1 MELSFLV
8 DALKSLLINY
18 TSNNSQI
25 DESLNDLF
33 SSLESKNLNNE
44 IENYAEFILL
54 ASSLFELKAKRML
67 PQEEEIEWMDEVEV
81 LKDKDLAFA
90 RLLQFKAFSEI
101 GIALASK
108 IKYNENEIKSF
119 KYYQTKNLFP
129 KPDVEYEINKD
140 KFNEVA
146 IEVFDR
152 FKTIEGFKHID
163 KDLPDLQKA
172 IDDLL
177 QVVDKRLN
185 TSFESILNEV
195 NTEKEAIA
203 FFLALLEA
211 VRWGFV
217 KASQNDDGIKIEKIM
232 NYKKVITAI
241 LLVSDGSVNHKY
253 FLENFNISNEDL
265 VNIFDEINDEL
276 KEKDYGFY
284 IKYDGKSS
292 DLVTLSSISTELAEF
307 KPPSVLRGLS
317 TPALETLSIVA
328 YEQPVTKLKV
338 SEIRGVE
345 SESSLKTLESRG
357 LIEKSGYLDVPG
369 NPHLYITT
377 NLFLEKMDISSIDDL
392 PVLGEYFSNLEE
404 E

>member
-152 FKTIEGFKHID
+152 YKTIEGFKHID

-185 TSFESILNEV
+185 TSFESILNDL

-217 KASQNDDGIKIEKIM
+217 KASQNDEGIKIEK
-232 NYKKVITAI
+232 NY
-241 LLVSDGSVNHKY
+241 
-253 FLENFNISNEDL
+253 
-265 VNIFDEINDEL
+265 EL
-276 KEKDYGFY
+276 
-284 IKYDGKSS
+284 
-292 DLVTLSSISTELAEF
+292 
-307 KPPSVLRGLS
+307 
-317 TPALETLSIVA
+317 
-328 YEQPVTKLKV
+328 
-338 SEIRGVE
+338 
-345 SESSLKTLESRG
+345 
-357 LIEKSGYLDVPG
+357 
-369 NPHLYITT
+369 
-377 NLFLEKMDISSIDDL
+377 
-392 PVLGEYFSNLEE
+392 
-404 E
+404 

>member
-129 KPDVEYEINKD
+129 KPDVEYEINKE

-185 TSFESILNEV
+185 TTFESILNEV

-217 KASQNDDGIKIEKIM
+217 KASQNDDGIKIEK
-232 NYKKVITAI
+232 NY
-241 LLVSDGSVNHKY
+241 
-253 FLENFNISNEDL
+253 
-265 VNIFDEINDEL
+265 EL
-276 KEKDYGFY
+276 
-284 IKYDGKSS
+284 
-292 DLVTLSSISTELAEF
+292 
-307 KPPSVLRGLS
+307 
-317 TPALETLSIVA
+317 
-328 YEQPVTKLKV
+328 
-338 SEIRGVE
+338 
-345 SESSLKTLESRG
+345 
-357 LIEKSGYLDVPG
+357 
-369 NPHLYITT
+369 
-377 NLFLEKMDISSIDDL
+377 
-392 PVLGEYFSNLEE
+392 
-404 E
+404 

>member
-90 RLLQFKAFSEI
+90 RPLQFKAFSEI

-129 KPDVEYEINKD
+129 KPDVKYEINKD

-185 TSFESILNEV
+185 ISFESILNDV
-195 NTEKEAIA
+195 NSEKEAIA

-217 KASQNDDGIKIEKIM
+217 KASQNDEGIKIEK
-232 NYKKVITAI
+232 NY
-241 LLVSDGSVNHKY
+241 
-253 FLENFNISNEDL
+253 
-265 VNIFDEINDEL
+265 EL
-276 KEKDYGFY
+276 
-284 IKYDGKSS
+284 
-292 DLVTLSSISTELAEF
+292 
-307 KPPSVLRGLS
+307 
-317 TPALETLSIVA
+317 
-328 YEQPVTKLKV
+328 
-338 SEIRGVE
+338 
-345 SESSLKTLESRG
+345 
-357 LIEKSGYLDVPG
+357 
-369 NPHLYITT
+369 
-377 NLFLEKMDISSIDDL
+377 
-392 PVLGEYFSNLEE
+392 
-404 E
+404 

>member
-44 IENYAEFILL
+44 IENYAEFILI

-67 PQEEEIEWMDEVEV
+67 PQEEEIEWMDEVEI

-129 KPDVEYEINKD
+129 KPDVEYEINKN

-217 KASQNDDGIKIEKIM
+217 KASQNEDGIKIEK
-232 NYKKVITAI
+232 NY
-241 LLVSDGSVNHKY
+241 
-253 FLENFNISNEDL
+253 
-265 VNIFDEINDEL
+265 EL
-276 KEKDYGFY
+276 
-284 IKYDGKSS
+284 
-292 DLVTLSSISTELAEF
+292 
-307 KPPSVLRGLS
+307 
-317 TPALETLSIVA
+317 
-328 YEQPVTKLKV
+328 
-338 SEIRGVE
+338 
-345 SESSLKTLESRG
+345 
-357 LIEKSGYLDVPG
+357 
-369 NPHLYITT
+369 
-377 NLFLEKMDISSIDDL
+377 
-392 PVLGEYFSNLEE
+392 
-404 E
+404 

>member
-33 SSLESKNLNNE
+33 SSLESKNLNND

-54 ASSLFELKAKRML
+54 ASSLFELKAKRRL
-67 PQEEEIEWMDEVEV
+67 PQEEEIEWIDEVEV

-119 KYYQTKNLFP
+119 KYYQTKYLFP
-129 KPDVEYEINKD
+129 TPDVEYEINKD
-140 KFNEVA
+140 KFNDVA

-203 FFLALLEA
+203 FFLALLVA

-217 KASQNDDGIKIEKIM
+217 KASQNDEGIKIEK
-232 NYKKVITAI
+232 NY
-241 LLVSDGSVNHKY
+241 
-253 FLENFNISNEDL
+253 
-265 VNIFDEINDEL
+265 EL
-276 KEKDYGFY
+276 
-284 IKYDGKSS
+284 
-292 DLVTLSSISTELAEF
+292 
-307 KPPSVLRGLS
+307 
-317 TPALETLSIVA
+317 
-328 YEQPVTKLKV
+328 
-338 SEIRGVE
+338 
-345 SESSLKTLESRG
+345 
-357 LIEKSGYLDVPG
+357 
-369 NPHLYITT
+369 
-377 NLFLEKMDISSIDDL
+377 
-392 PVLGEYFSNLEE
+392 
-404 E
+404 

>member
-129 KPDVEYEINKD
+129 KPDVEYEINKN

-217 KASQNDDGIKIEKIM
+217 KASQNENGIKIEK
-232 NYKKVITAI
+232 NY
-241 LLVSDGSVNHKY
+241 
-253 FLENFNISNEDL
+253 
-265 VNIFDEINDEL
+265 EL
-276 KEKDYGFY
+276 
-284 IKYDGKSS
+284 
-292 DLVTLSSISTELAEF
+292 
-307 KPPSVLRGLS
+307 
-317 TPALETLSIVA
+317 
-328 YEQPVTKLKV
+328 
-338 SEIRGVE
+338 
-345 SESSLKTLESRG
+345 
-357 LIEKSGYLDVPG
+357 
-369 NPHLYITT
+369 
-377 NLFLEKMDISSIDDL
+377 
-392 PVLGEYFSNLEE
+392 
-404 E
+404 

>member
-217 KASQNDDGIKIEKIM
+217 KASQNDDGIKIEK
-232 NYKKVITAI
+232 NY
-241 LLVSDGSVNHKY
+241 
-253 FLENFNISNEDL
+253 
-265 VNIFDEINDEL
+265 
-276 KEKDYGFY
+276 
-284 IKYDGKSS
+284 
-292 DLVTLSSISTELAEF
+292 
-307 KPPSVLRGLS
+307 
-317 TPALETLSIVA
+317 
-328 YEQPVTKLKV
+328 
-338 SEIRGVE
+338 E
-345 SESSLKTLESRG
+345 S
-357 LIEKSGYLDVPG
+357 
-369 NPHLYITT
+369 
-377 NLFLEKMDISSIDDL
+377 
-392 PVLGEYFSNLEE
+392 
-404 E
+404 

>member
-1 MELSFLV
+1 MELSFLL
-8 DALKSLLINY
+8 DTLKSLLINY

-108 IKYNENEIKSF
+108 IKYNENEINSF

-129 KPDVEYEINKD
+129 KPDVEYEINKN

-217 KASQNDDGIKIEKIM
+217 KASQNNDGIKIEK
-232 NYKKVITAI
+232 NY
-241 LLVSDGSVNHKY
+241 
-253 FLENFNISNEDL
+253 
-265 VNIFDEINDEL
+265 EL
-276 KEKDYGFY
+276 
-284 IKYDGKSS
+284 
-292 DLVTLSSISTELAEF
+292 
-307 KPPSVLRGLS
+307 
-317 TPALETLSIVA
+317 
-328 YEQPVTKLKV
+328 
-338 SEIRGVE
+338 
-345 SESSLKTLESRG
+345 
-357 LIEKSGYLDVPG
+357 
-369 NPHLYITT
+369 
-377 NLFLEKMDISSIDDL
+377 
-392 PVLGEYFSNLEE
+392 
-404 E
+404 

>member
-33 SSLESKNLNNE
+33 SSLELKNLNNE

-67 PQEEEIEWMDEVEV
+67 PQEEEIEWMDEVEI

-129 KPDVEYEINKD
+129 KPDIEYEINKN

-217 KASQNDDGIKIEKIM
+217 KASQNDDGIKIEK
-232 NYKKVITAI
+232 NY
-241 LLVSDGSVNHKY
+241 
-253 FLENFNISNEDL
+253 
-265 VNIFDEINDEL
+265 EL
-276 KEKDYGFY
+276 
-284 IKYDGKSS
+284 
-292 DLVTLSSISTELAEF
+292 
-307 KPPSVLRGLS
+307 
-317 TPALETLSIVA
+317 
-328 YEQPVTKLKV
+328 
-338 SEIRGVE
+338 
-345 SESSLKTLESRG
+345 
-357 LIEKSGYLDVPG
+357 
-369 NPHLYITT
+369 
-377 NLFLEKMDISSIDDL
+377 
-392 PVLGEYFSNLEE
+392 
-404 E
+404 

>member
-67 PQEEEIEWMDEVEV
+67 PQEEEIEWMDEVEI

-195 NTEKEAIA
+195 NSEKEAIA

-217 KASQNDDGIKIEKIM
+217 KASQNDEGIKIEK
-232 NYKKVITAI
+232 NY
-241 LLVSDGSVNHKY
+241 
-253 FLENFNISNEDL
+253 
-265 VNIFDEINDEL
+265 EL
-276 KEKDYGFY
+276 
-284 IKYDGKSS
+284 
-292 DLVTLSSISTELAEF
+292 
-307 KPPSVLRGLS
+307 
-317 TPALETLSIVA
+317 
-328 YEQPVTKLKV
+328 
-338 SEIRGVE
+338 
-345 SESSLKTLESRG
+345 
-357 LIEKSGYLDVPG
+357 
-369 NPHLYITT
+369 
-377 NLFLEKMDISSIDDL
+377 
-392 PVLGEYFSNLEE
+392 
-404 E
+404 

>member
-33 SSLESKNLNNE
+33 SSLELKNLNNE

-129 KPDVEYEINKD
+129 KPDVEYEINKN

-217 KASQNDDGIKIEKIM
+217 KASQNDDGIKIEK
-232 NYKKVITAI
+232 NY
-241 LLVSDGSVNHKY
+241 
-253 FLENFNISNEDL
+253 
-265 VNIFDEINDEL
+265 EL
-276 KEKDYGFY
+276 
-284 IKYDGKSS
+284 
-292 DLVTLSSISTELAEF
+292 
-307 KPPSVLRGLS
+307 
-317 TPALETLSIVA
+317 
-328 YEQPVTKLKV
+328 
-338 SEIRGVE
+338 
-345 SESSLKTLESRG
+345 
-357 LIEKSGYLDVPG
+357 
-369 NPHLYITT
+369 
-377 NLFLEKMDISSIDDL
+377 
-392 PVLGEYFSNLEE
+392 
-404 E
+404 

>member
-67 PQEEEIEWMDEVEV
+67 PQEEEIEWMDEVEI

-129 KPDVEYEINKD
+129 KPDIEYEINKN

-217 KASQNDDGIKIEKIM
+217 KASQNDEGIKIEK
-232 NYKKVITAI
+232 NY
-241 LLVSDGSVNHKY
+241 
-253 FLENFNISNEDL
+253 
-265 VNIFDEINDEL
+265 EL
-276 KEKDYGFY
+276 
-284 IKYDGKSS
+284 
-292 DLVTLSSISTELAEF
+292 
-307 KPPSVLRGLS
+307 
-317 TPALETLSIVA
+317 
-328 YEQPVTKLKV
+328 
-338 SEIRGVE
+338 
-345 SESSLKTLESRG
+345 
-357 LIEKSGYLDVPG
+357 
-369 NPHLYITT
+369 
-377 NLFLEKMDISSIDDL
+377 
-392 PVLGEYFSNLEE
+392 
-404 E
+404 

>member
-129 KPDVEYEINKD
+129 KPDVEYEINKE

-185 TSFESILNEV
+185 TSFESILNDV

-217 KASQNDDGIKIEKIM
+217 KASQNDEGIKIEK
-232 NYKKVITAI
+232 NY
-241 LLVSDGSVNHKY
+241 
-253 FLENFNISNEDL
+253 
-265 VNIFDEINDEL
+265 EL
-276 KEKDYGFY
+276 
-284 IKYDGKSS
+284 
-292 DLVTLSSISTELAEF
+292 
-307 KPPSVLRGLS
+307 
-317 TPALETLSIVA
+317 
-328 YEQPVTKLKV
+328 
-338 SEIRGVE
+338 
-345 SESSLKTLESRG
+345 
-357 LIEKSGYLDVPG
+357 
-369 NPHLYITT
+369 
-377 NLFLEKMDISSIDDL
+377 
-392 PVLGEYFSNLEE
+392 
-404 E
+404 

>member
-1 MELSFLV
+1 MELSFLL

-217 KASQNDDGIKIEKIM
+217 KASQNNDGIKIEK
-232 NYKKVITAI
+232 NY
-241 LLVSDGSVNHKY
+241 
-253 FLENFNISNEDL
+253 
-265 VNIFDEINDEL
+265 EL
-276 KEKDYGFY
+276 
-284 IKYDGKSS
+284 
-292 DLVTLSSISTELAEF
+292 
-307 KPPSVLRGLS
+307 
-317 TPALETLSIVA
+317 
-328 YEQPVTKLKV
+328 
-338 SEIRGVE
+338 
-345 SESSLKTLESRG
+345 
-357 LIEKSGYLDVPG
+357 
-369 NPHLYITT
+369 
-377 NLFLEKMDISSIDDL
+377 
-392 PVLGEYFSNLEE
+392 
-404 E
+404 

>member
-129 KPDVEYEINKD
+129 KPDVEYEINKEI
-140 KFNEVA
+140 FNEVA

-195 NTEKEAIA
+195 NNEKEAVA

-211 VRWGFV
+211 VRWGFI
-217 KASQNDDGIKIEKIM
+217 KASQNDEGIKIEK
-232 NYKKVITAI
+232 NY
-241 LLVSDGSVNHKY
+241 
-253 FLENFNISNEDL
+253 
-265 VNIFDEINDEL
+265 EL
-276 KEKDYGFY
+276 
-284 IKYDGKSS
+284 
-292 DLVTLSSISTELAEF
+292 
-307 KPPSVLRGLS
+307 
-317 TPALETLSIVA
+317 
-328 YEQPVTKLKV
+328 
-338 SEIRGVE
+338 
-345 SESSLKTLESRG
+345 
-357 LIEKSGYLDVPG
+357 
-369 NPHLYITT
+369 
-377 NLFLEKMDISSIDDL
+377 
-392 PVLGEYFSNLEE
+392 
-404 E
+404 

>member
-33 SSLESKNLNNE
+33 RSLESKNLNNE

-129 KPDVEYEINKD
+129 KPDVEYEINKN

-146 IEVFDR
+146 IEVFER

-217 KASQNDDGIKIEKIM
+217 KASQNDDGIKIEK
-232 NYKKVITAI
+232 NY
-241 LLVSDGSVNHKY
+241 
-253 FLENFNISNEDL
+253 
-265 VNIFDEINDEL
+265 EL
-276 KEKDYGFY
+276 
-284 IKYDGKSS
+284 
-292 DLVTLSSISTELAEF
+292 
-307 KPPSVLRGLS
+307 
-317 TPALETLSIVA
+317 
-328 YEQPVTKLKV
+328 
-338 SEIRGVE
+338 
-345 SESSLKTLESRG
+345 
-357 LIEKSGYLDVPG
+357 
-369 NPHLYITT
+369 
-377 NLFLEKMDISSIDDL
+377 
-392 PVLGEYFSNLEE
+392 
-404 E
+404 

>member
-67 PQEEEIEWMDEVEV
+67 PQEQEIEWMDEVEV

-129 KPDVEYEINKD
+129 KPDVEYEINKN

-217 KASQNDDGIKIEKIM
+217 KASQNDDGIKIEK
-232 NYKKVITAI
+232 NY
-241 LLVSDGSVNHKY
+241 
-253 FLENFNISNEDL
+253 
-265 VNIFDEINDEL
+265 EL
-276 KEKDYGFY
+276 
-284 IKYDGKSS
+284 
-292 DLVTLSSISTELAEF
+292 
-307 KPPSVLRGLS
+307 
-317 TPALETLSIVA
+317 
-328 YEQPVTKLKV
+328 
-338 SEIRGVE
+338 
-345 SESSLKTLESRG
+345 
-357 LIEKSGYLDVPG
+357 
-369 NPHLYITT
+369 
-377 NLFLEKMDISSIDDL
+377 
-392 PVLGEYFSNLEE
+392 
-404 E
+404 

>member
-33 SSLESKNLNNE
+33 SSLELKNLNNE

-129 KPDVEYEINKD
+129 KPDVEYEINKN

-217 KASQNDDGIKIEKIM
+217 KASQNDEGIKIEK
-232 NYKKVITAI
+232 NY
-241 LLVSDGSVNHKY
+241 
-253 FLENFNISNEDL
+253 
-265 VNIFDEINDEL
+265 EL
-276 KEKDYGFY
+276 
-284 IKYDGKSS
+284 
-292 DLVTLSSISTELAEF
+292 
-307 KPPSVLRGLS
+307 
-317 TPALETLSIVA
+317 
-328 YEQPVTKLKV
+328 
-338 SEIRGVE
+338 
-345 SESSLKTLESRG
+345 
-357 LIEKSGYLDVPG
+357 
-369 NPHLYITT
+369 
-377 NLFLEKMDISSIDDL
+377 
-392 PVLGEYFSNLEE
+392 
-404 E
+404 

>member
-146 IEVFDR
+146 IEVYDR

-185 TSFESILNEV
+185 TSFESILNDV

-217 KASQNDDGIKIEKIM
+217 KASQNDEGIKIEK
-232 NYKKVITAI
+232 NY
-241 LLVSDGSVNHKY
+241 
-253 FLENFNISNEDL
+253 
-265 VNIFDEINDEL
+265 EL
-276 KEKDYGFY
+276 
-284 IKYDGKSS
+284 
-292 DLVTLSSISTELAEF
+292 
-307 KPPSVLRGLS
+307 
-317 TPALETLSIVA
+317 
-328 YEQPVTKLKV
+328 
-338 SEIRGVE
+338 
-345 SESSLKTLESRG
+345 
-357 LIEKSGYLDVPG
+357 
-369 NPHLYITT
+369 
-377 NLFLEKMDISSIDDL
+377 
-392 PVLGEYFSNLEE
+392 
-404 E
+404 

>member
-18 TSNNSQI
+18 TSNSSQI

-217 KASQNDDGIKIEKIM
+217 KASQNDDGIKIEK
-232 NYKKVITAI
+232 NY
-241 LLVSDGSVNHKY
+241 
-253 FLENFNISNEDL
+253 
-265 VNIFDEINDEL
+265 EL
-276 KEKDYGFY
+276 
-284 IKYDGKSS
+284 
-292 DLVTLSSISTELAEF
+292 
-307 KPPSVLRGLS
+307 
-317 TPALETLSIVA
+317 
-328 YEQPVTKLKV
+328 
-338 SEIRGVE
+338 
-345 SESSLKTLESRG
+345 
-357 LIEKSGYLDVPG
+357 
-369 NPHLYITT
+369 
-377 NLFLEKMDISSIDDL
+377 
-392 PVLGEYFSNLEE
+392 
-404 E
+404 

>member
-8 DALKSLLINY
+8 DSLKSLLINY

-185 TSFESILNEV
+185 ISFESILNDV
-195 NTEKEAIA
+195 NSEKEAIA

-217 KASQNDDGIKIEKIM
+217 KANQNDEGIKIEK
-232 NYKKVITAI
+232 NY
-241 LLVSDGSVNHKY
+241 
-253 FLENFNISNEDL
+253 
-265 VNIFDEINDEL
+265 EL
-276 KEKDYGFY
+276 
-284 IKYDGKSS
+284 
-292 DLVTLSSISTELAEF
+292 
-307 KPPSVLRGLS
+307 
-317 TPALETLSIVA
+317 
-328 YEQPVTKLKV
+328 
-338 SEIRGVE
+338 
-345 SESSLKTLESRG
+345 
-357 LIEKSGYLDVPG
+357 
-369 NPHLYITT
+369 
-377 NLFLEKMDISSIDDL
+377 
-392 PVLGEYFSNLEE
+392 
-404 E
+404 